1 MMKFFY
7 FAPLALFLFIAI
19 YFANG
24 LSRDPGYM
32 PSMLMDQPVPE
43 FDLPPISG
51 REVGLSSADLKGE
64 VAMVNV
70 FGSWCVSCEIEH
82 PQLLA
87 IASEGIVPIHGLD
100 WKDKPGTGAAWLADQ
115 GDPYQRVGDDR
126 DGRVAID
133 FGVTGAPETFI
144 IDRDGR
150 VRHKHVGPIR
160 EVHWRTVLKPMI
172 EDLKSAPSDQ

>member
-24 LSRDPGYM
+24 LSRDAGYM
-32 PSMLMDQPVPE
+32 PSMLIDQPVPE
-43 FDLPPISG
+43 FDLPPILG
-51 REVGLSSADLKGE
+51 RDAGLSSADLKGE
-64 VAMVNV
+64 VVMVNV
-70 FGSWCVSCEIEH
+70 FGSWCVGCKIEH

-115 GDPYQRVGDDR
+115 LSALPVASLAGWPAAWLAWLAGSLSTWLAGLLPGWLACCLKTGWPAACCLVCGDAMER
-126 DGRVAID
+126 
-133 FGVTGAPETFI
+133 
-144 IDRDGR
+144 
-150 VRHKHVGPIR
+150 
-160 EVHWRTVLKPMI
+160 
-172 EDLKSAPSDQ
+172 